1 MTITR
6 ADYELLMA
14 EVAKFRFSTFNRIG
28 YGECQHAKVLV
39 ADDDLIL
46 VQDQSQNPPMNY
58 FATNDVKTMT
68 DLLADMANIINSVE
82 RT

>member
-6 ADYELLMA
+6 ADYEALMA
-14 EVAKFRFSTFNRIG
+14 EVAKFKFSTFNRIG
-28 YGECQHAKVLV
+28 YEECQHAKVLI
-39 ADDDLIL
+39 ADDDLI
-46 VQDQSQNPPMNY
+46 VIQDQSKNPPMNY

-68 DLLADMANIINSVE
+68 EIMAQMANITDAVE